1 MKIRNKKSE
10 IKNGRIQLLSSR
22 FLRRYKC
29 TAQFI
34 LNSSFLIILQFLLA
48 GCATHARY
56 DNSARLIARADF
68 EAARVA
74 APEWCRDALKTIN
87 ELELEIERR

>member
-1 MKIRNKKSE
+1 MIARAISVCTVAV
-10 IKNGRIQLLSSR
+10 LLG
-22 FLRRYKC
+22 
-29 TAQFI
+29 
-34 LNSSFLIILQFLLA
+34 
-48 GCATHARY
+48 GCMTHARY
-56 DNSARLIARADF
+56 DNAKRLIDRADF